1 MSETWAQYVRRATHG
16 TTQVQLALVTG
27 VAQTAI
33 GRWLRGE
40 TEAPRAESV
49 VSFARAIGKPPVE
62 ALVAAGYLTP
72 NEAAQRIEVTH
83 PLGDYSTSDLLEELR
98 RRTIHGG

>member
-1 MSETWAQYVRRATHG
+1 MAETWAQYVRRATQG

-40 TEAPRAESV
+40 TAAPRAESV
-49 VSFARAIGKPPVE
+49 VAFARAIGKPPVE

-72 NEAAQRIEVTH
+72 SEAAQRIEVNQA
-83 PLGDYSTSDLLEELR
+83 LSEYSTNDLLDELR
-98 RRTIHGG
+98 RRTVDGR

>member
-1 MSETWAQYVRRATHG
+1 MTETWAQYVRRATQG
-16 TTQVQLALVTG
+16 TTQAQLALVTG

-49 VSFARAIGKPPVE
+49 TAFARAIGKPPVE

-72 NEAAQRIEVTH
+72 TEAAQRIEINR
-83 PLGDYSTSDLLEELR
+83 PLSDYSTDDLLDELR
-98 RRTIHGG
+98 HRTIQRG

>member
-1 MSETWAQYVRRATHG
+1 MTESWAQYVRRATQG
-16 TTQVQLALVTG
+16 TTQAQLALVTG

-49 VSFARAIGKPPVE
+49 VGFARAIGKPPVE

-72 NEAAQRIEVTH
+72 SEAAQHIEVLN
-83 PLGDYSTSDLLEELR
+83 PLSDVATDDLLEELR
-98 RRTIHGG
+98 RRTINGS

>member
-1 MSETWAQYVRRATHG
+1 MAENWAQYVRRATQG

-40 TEAPRAESV
+40 TAAPRAESV
-49 VSFARAIGKPPVE
+49 VAFARAIGKPPVE
-62 ALVAAGYLTP
+62 ALVAAGYLTSQ
-72 NEAAQRIEVTH
+72 EAAQRIEVTRAIN
-83 PLGDYSTSDLLEELR
+83 DYSTDDLLEELR
-98 RRTIHGG
+98 RRTINGG